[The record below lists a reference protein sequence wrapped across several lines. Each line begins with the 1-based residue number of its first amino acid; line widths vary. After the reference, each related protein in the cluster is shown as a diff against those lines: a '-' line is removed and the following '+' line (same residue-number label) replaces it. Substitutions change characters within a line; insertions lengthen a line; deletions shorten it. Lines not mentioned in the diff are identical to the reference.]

1 MLFGDSDEGK
11 VSPPHRGRK
20 EKGKTMVVQERR
32 IVGWCE
38 GLTLRR
44 KDEIHNGNFML
55 ASSKKRPR
63 AYCRQGKSWHSC
75 LSYRAVQRSIEK
87 KPRLEL
93 LAPLA
98 YIKDSQ
104 AVMGRARTCEGGN
117 ESCQAS
123 RTGE

>member
-20 EKGKTMVVQERR
+20 KKGKTMVVQERR
-32 IVGWCE
+32 KVGWCE
-38 GLTLRR
+38 GLTLRS

-63 AYCRQGKSWHSC
+63 ASSC